1 MIEIPYKHAMAAHC
15 ESGTVTNLVNHHGL
29 KISEPLVFGIASGI
43 FFGYMK
49 TPMRDFPTIFSRIR
63 PGKILD
69 NFTRRTGVKFRKQRY
84 TDPDKA
90 ERELDRLLEAGQP
103 VGLQV
108 DFFYMEFFPPWHRV
122 HINVHY
128 IVAVGKEDDH
138 YLISD
143 CYHPTIARL
152 HKDSLRKGRFAKGS
166 MAPRGLM
173 FYPVSVPAEIPI
185 KTGVL
190 NGLKNTI
197 NNMLRIPLPFVGV
210 KGIRRF
216 ADKLLEWPGY
226 AHDIDH
232 LAHNIF
238 LVTTILE
245 DQGTGGAGFRYIYAS
260 FLREAATILEKP
272 VFNEYAKTMIEIGD
286 DWRNLSLFAS
296 RIAKNRDLGTDKLK
310 EMGDLIRV
318 NADKE
323 ERFFTD
329 LKRAVAS

>member
-1 MIEIPYKHAMAAHC
+1 LNTIPFKHSMAAHC

-29 KISEPLVFGIASGI
+29 VISEPLVFGIASGI

-49 TPMRDFPTIFSRIR
+49 TPMRDFPVVFSRIR
-63 PGKILD
+63 PGKILE
-69 NFTRRTGVKFRKQRY
+69 NFTKRTGVRFRKQRY

-90 ERELDRLLEAGQP
+90 EKELDQLLEQNQP

-128 IVAVGKEDDH
+128 IVVIGKENDH
-138 YLISD
+138 YIVSD
-143 CYHPTIARL
+143 CYHPTIAKL

-166 MAPRGLM
+166 MAPKGLM
-173 FYPVSVPAEIPI
+173 FYPVEVPKKIPVEEGI
-185 KTGVL
+185 RQ
-190 NGLKNTI
+190 GLKNTVF
-197 NNMLRIPLPFVGV
+197 NMLKIPIPFLGV

-216 ADKLLEWPGY
+216 GDKIVDWPKY
-226 AHDIDH
+226 TKDTEQ

-238 LVTTILE
+238 MITTMLE

-260 FLREAATILEKP
+260 FLREAATILGEP
-272 VFNEYAKTMIEIGD
+272 VLNEYARRMMEIGD

-296 RIAKNRDLGTDKLK
+296 RIAKQREFGTEKLK
-310 EMGDLIRV
+310 EMGSMICE
-318 NADKE
+318 NARLE
-323 ERFFTD
+323 QVFFTD
-329 LKRAVAS
+329 LKHTIAS

>member
-1 MIEIPYKHAMAAHC
+1 LNTIPFKHSMAAHC

-29 KISEPLVFGIASGI
+29 VISEPLVFGIASGI

-49 TPMRDFPTIFSRIR
+49 TPMRDFPVVFSRIR
-63 PGKILD
+63 PGKILE
-69 NFTRRTGVKFRKQRY
+69 NFTKRTGVRFRTQRY

-90 ERELDRLLEAGQP
+90 EKELDQLLEQNQP

-128 IVAVGKEDDH
+128 IVVIGKEGDH
-138 YLISD
+138 YIVSD

-166 MAPRGLM
+166 MAPKGLM
-173 FYPVSVPAEIPI
+173 FYPVDVPGEIPVKEGI
-185 KTGVL
+185 RQ
-190 NGLKNTI
+190 GLKNTVF
-197 NNMLRIPLPFVGV
+197 NMLKIPIPFLGV

-216 ADKLLEWPGY
+216 GDKIVDWPKY
-226 AHDIDH
+226 TKDTEQ

-238 LVTTILE
+238 MITTMLE

-260 FLREAATILEKP
+260 FLREAATILGEP
-272 VFNEYAKTMIEIGD
+272 VLNEYARRMMEIGD

-296 RIAKNRDLGTDKLK
+296 RIAKQREFGTEKLK
-310 EMGDLIRV
+310 EMGSMIRE
-318 NADKE
+318 NARLE
-323 ERFFTD
+323 QVFFSD
-329 LKRAVAS
+329 LKQTIAS

>member
-1 MIEIPYKHAMAAHC
+1 MAAHC

-29 KISEPLVFGIASGI
+29 VISEPLVFGIASGI

-49 TPMRDFPTIFSRIR
+49 TPMRDFPVVFSRIR
-63 PGKILD
+63 PGKILE
-69 NFTRRTGVKFRKQRY
+69 NFTKRTGVRFRTQRY

-90 ERELDRLLEAGQP
+90 EKELDQLLEQNQP

-128 IVAVGKEDDH
+128 IVVIGKEGDH
-138 YLISD
+138 YIVSD

-166 MAPRGLM
+166 MAPKGLM
-173 FYPVSVPAEIPI
+173 FYPVDVPGEIPVKEGI
-185 KTGVL
+185 RQ
-190 NGLKNTI
+190 GLKNTVF
-197 NNMLRIPLPFVGV
+197 NMLKIPIPFLGV

-216 ADKLLEWPGY
+216 GDKIVDWPKY
-226 AHDIDH
+226 TKDTEQ

-238 LVTTILE
+238 MITTMLE

-260 FLREAATILEKP
+260 FLREAATILGEP
-272 VFNEYAKTMIEIGD
+272 VLNEYARRMMEIGD

-296 RIAKNRDLGTDKLK
+296 RIAKQREFGTEKLK
-310 EMGDLIRV
+310 EMGSMIRE
-318 NADKE
+318 NARLE
-323 ERFFTD
+323 QVFFSD
-329 LKRAVAS
+329 LKQTIAS